1 MMKKFILIWLLLNL
15 VWTKENLVNT
25 LAIIDKNVQHL
36 KAFCST
42 KNSIN
47 FCSPD
52 QMDIAIALLLREKE
66 VLRKNM
72 KIKEREERKLQ
83 RIRHKNRIKSEKM
96 IWILREH
103 FLDRHF

>member
-1 MMKKFILIWLLLNL
+1 MKKFILILLLLNL
-15 VWTKENLVNT
+15 VLTREKLVNT
-25 LAIIDKNVQHL
+25 VAIIDKNVQHL

-52 QMDIAIALLLREKE
+52 QMNIAIALLQREKE

-72 KIKEREERKLQ
+72 EKKARDERKLE
-83 RIRHKNRIKSEKM
+83 RIRQKNRINDEKM
-96 IWILREH
+96 IWALRER
-103 FLDRHF
+103 FLDRHI